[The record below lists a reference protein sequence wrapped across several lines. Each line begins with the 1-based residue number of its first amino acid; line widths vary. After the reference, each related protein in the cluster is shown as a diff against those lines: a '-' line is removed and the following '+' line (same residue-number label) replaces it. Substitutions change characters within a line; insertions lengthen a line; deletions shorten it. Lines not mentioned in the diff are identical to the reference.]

1 MLILFGLFFL
11 LLLMGASIAMSMFIS
26 SVAFMVV
33 YGLPL
38 ELIAQRLAAGVD
50 SFPLLAV
57 AFFVLAGN
65 IMNQGGITKRIF
77 SFADHLVGHFTG
89 GLAHS
94 NVLASVIFAGMSGS
108 AIADTG
114 GLGAIEL
121 QAMKDGGYD
130 DDFSLAVTGASSLIG
145 PVIPPS
151 VPLVIF
157 GVTASVSVGD
167 LFTAGIL
174 PGILL
179 AAAMMAVN
187 YCICKNKGYE
197 KRKRA
202 TLKEIW
208 NCLKWSFWA
217 LLLPVIIRGGII
229 AGIFTP
235 TEAAVIAVVYGI
247 LLGFLYK
254 SITLKELPSVIRQT
268 LDVTVGVLFII
279 SQIPQTVAVYLM
291 NLTDNPMT
299 ALIIVSVILLFIG
312 LFMDITPAIVIMTP
326 VLLPF
331 ITALGID
338 PVMFGIIMV
347 LNLLIGLVTPP
358 VGMVLFVLSG
368 VSGVSIEKISKA
380 IIPYILVSAGVI
392 LLIIV
397 YTYLMAVH
405 PGLPVPY

>member
-174 PGILL
+174 P
-179 AAAMMAVN
+179 
-187 YCICKNKGYE
+187 
-197 KRKRA
+197 
-202 TLKEIW
+202 
-208 NCLKWSFWA
+208 
-217 LLLPVIIRGGII
+217 
-229 AGIFTP
+229 
-235 TEAAVIAVVYGI
+235 
-247 LLGFLYK
+247 
-254 SITLKELPSVIRQT
+254 
-268 LDVTVGVLFII
+268 
-279 SQIPQTVAVYLM
+279 
-291 NLTDNPMT
+291 
-299 ALIIVSVILLFIG
+299 
-312 LFMDITPAIVIMTP
+312 
-326 VLLPF
+326 
-331 ITALGID
+331 
-338 PVMFGIIMV
+338 
-347 LNLLIGLVTPP
+347 
-358 VGMVLFVLSG
+358 
-368 VSGVSIEKISKA
+368 
-380 IIPYILVSAGVI
+380 
-392 LLIIV
+392 
-397 YTYLMAVH
+397 
-405 PGLPVPY
+405 

>member
-130 DDFSLAVTGASSLIG
+130 DDF
-145 PVIPPS
+145 
-151 VPLVIF
+151 
-157 GVTASVSVGD
+157 
-167 LFTAGIL
+167 
-174 PGILL
+174 
-179 AAAMMAVN
+179 
-187 YCICKNKGYE
+187 
-197 KRKRA
+197 
-202 TLKEIW
+202 
-208 NCLKWSFWA
+208 
-217 LLLPVIIRGGII
+217 
-229 AGIFTP
+229 
-235 TEAAVIAVVYGI
+235 
-247 LLGFLYK
+247 
-254 SITLKELPSVIRQT
+254 
-268 LDVTVGVLFII
+268 
-279 SQIPQTVAVYLM
+279 
-291 NLTDNPMT
+291 
-299 ALIIVSVILLFIG
+299 
-312 LFMDITPAIVIMTP
+312 
-326 VLLPF
+326 
-331 ITALGID
+331 
-338 PVMFGIIMV
+338 
-347 LNLLIGLVTPP
+347 
-358 VGMVLFVLSG
+358 
-368 VSGVSIEKISKA
+368 
-380 IIPYILVSAGVI
+380 
-392 LLIIV
+392 
-397 YTYLMAVH
+397 
-405 PGLPVPY
+405 